1 MSAHCDKCDTDL
13 WQDSKGN
20 FICPVCT
27 KDTRIQEKVKT
38 PNQNTSGKMSNGY
51 SSTICGSCAV
61 MDTKV
66 KSLELE
72 IVKYQSRIQELEG
85 EVERLGRE
93 VDAYRITGKP
103 MEAFQ
108 ELLIKRDKLESL
120 VRELVGVIDTLKN
133 QLADRDIT
141 ERRSIANI
149 QLAENVYFKANKVIG
164 EGKE

>member
-1 MSAHCDKCDTDL
+1 M
-13 WQDSKGN
+13 
-20 FICPVCT
+20 
-27 KDTRIQEKVKT
+27 TRIQEKVKT

-85 EVERLGRE
+85 EVLELKNR
-93 VDAYRITGKP
+93 AYP
-103 MEAFQ
+103 LQ
-108 ELLIKRDKLESL
+108 LHIKKLESL

-141 ERRSIANI
+141 ERRSISNI

-164 EGKE
+164 EGKEGANNVTGR